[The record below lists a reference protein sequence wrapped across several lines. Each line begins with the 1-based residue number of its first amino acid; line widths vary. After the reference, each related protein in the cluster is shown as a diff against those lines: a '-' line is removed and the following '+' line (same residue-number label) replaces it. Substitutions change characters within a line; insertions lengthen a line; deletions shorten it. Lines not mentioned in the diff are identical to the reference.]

1 MKFFAARRT
10 LVDNE
15 ETKSID
21 FRADLINEL
30 ENIGDRQ
37 RQETVIK
44 LTGLDNALNRRKI
57 TGETFEQI
65 DLDAKY
71 FKSIADRATK
81 IRQRTNA
88 QQ

>member
-30 ENIGDRQ
+30 ENIGDRLQ
-37 RQETVIK
+37 GDT
-44 LTGLDNALNRRKI
+44 
-57 TGETFEQI
+57 
-65 DLDAKY
+65 
-71 FKSIADRATK
+71 SIS
-81 IRQRTNA
+81 
-88 QQ
+88 